1 MNANVLEVTGFE
13 VNPILLLSRN
23 KVDEDSVDL
32 PSMDI

>member
-13 VNPILLLSRN
+13 VNLILSLSRN
-23 KVDEDSVDL
+23 KVDEDGVDL